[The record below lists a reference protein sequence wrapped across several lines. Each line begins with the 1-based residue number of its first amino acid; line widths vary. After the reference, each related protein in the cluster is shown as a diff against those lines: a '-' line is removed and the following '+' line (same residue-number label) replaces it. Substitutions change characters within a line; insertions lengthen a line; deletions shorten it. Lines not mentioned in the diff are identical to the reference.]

1 MPTISSLISRPS
13 LATEPSLNRNGPH
26 RAFSILGLEV
36 KEGTGEQVS
45 RCLFHQT
52 NLRGNEI
59 EAMVCSG
66 RRGLA
71 AKQVIL
77 DALGFGQAICQ
88 HGFHLELML
97 AEAQYLSQQE
107 AGEEHPPTRSSLKG
121 EPLLKQVPLTQSQG
135 WRSSRPPPDARLS
148 FWPRWSLVFQIT
160 HRKSFCLH
168 IPCMFGGINFP
179 SYLSQSGCQE
189 LALIMSAFEQ
199 Q

>member
-1 MPTISSLISRPS
+1 MPTIPSLVSRPN
-13 LATEPSLNRNGPH
+13 LAIEPSLNLNGLH
-26 RAFSILGLEV
+26 HAFSILGLEV

-45 RCLFHQT
+45 HCLFHQT

-71 AKQVIL
+71 AKQIIL

-97 AEAQYLSQQE
+97 AEAQYLSPQE

-121 EPLLKQVPLTQSQG
+121 ELLLKQVPLTQS
-135 WRSSRPPPDARLS
+135 
-148 FWPRWSLVFQIT
+148 
-160 HRKSFCLH
+160 K
-168 IPCMFGGINFP
+168 GGEAANGHQMQDP
-179 SYLSQSGCQE
+179 ASGPGGV
-189 LALIMSAFEQ
+189 
-199 Q
+199 